1 MSVTVKVKVCSDC
14 VEFNSCRYDESQLT
28 SEKMRDVALAFGMWK
43 DYQFDLAECAPA
55 DFLDATAC
63 GICGGSLTG
72 DRRRHNDQ
80 SFGDDRR
87 LAPSL
92 DRRSPLNRASRVL
105 IASLSASQN

>member
-14 VEFNSCRYDESQLT
+14 FGFNNGRYDQSQSGT
-28 SEKMRDVALAFGMWK
+28 EKMREISIAFGMWG
-43 DYQFDLAECAPA
+43 DYRFDPAECSYA
-55 DFLDATAC
+55 DFIDDTTC

-72 DRRRHNDQ
+72 DRRLHNDQ

-92 DRRSPLNRASRVL
+92 DRRSPFNRGSRVL
-105 IASLSASQN
+105 LASLSAT

>member
-14 VEFNSCRYDESQLT
+14 VEFNSRRHDEPQLV
-28 SEKMRDVALAFGMWK
+28 SEKMSDVALAFGLWE
-43 DYQFDLAECAPA
+43 DYEFDLAECSVA
-55 DFLDATAC
+55 DFLEATAC

-87 LAPSL
+87 LATSL
-92 DRRSPLNRASRVL
+92 DRRSPFNRGSRVFV
-105 IASLSASQN
+105 ASLSAA

>member
-14 VEFNSCRYDESQLT
+14 LGFNVDRYDHSQLE
-28 SEKMRDVALAFGMWK
+28 SEKIREISIAFGMWG
-43 DYQFDLAECAPA
+43 DYRFDPAQCSYA
-55 DFLDATAC
+55 DFFDVTTC

-92 DRRSPLNRASRVL
+92 DRRSPFGRGSRVL
-105 IASLSASQN
+105 IASLSPA